1 MSNSSPLSVLDK
13 PQNVADEEVLNIK
26 HFILLLIILSLLDI

>member
-1 MSNSSPLSVLDK
+1 MSNSAASSELNK